1 MTDLVVFVEE
11 GADVHEALLDHAR
24 ELGSPDHVSVGTF
37 HRHVVAEKPGN
48 RPSQIHMQEVR
59 KAENTCGVKSSKRI
73 RMDVAAASTDDIE
86 RKGV

>member
-11 GADVHEALLDHAR
+11 CADVHEALLDHAR
-24 ELGSPDHVSVGTF
+24 ELGGPDHVSVGTF
-37 HRHVVAEKPGN
+37 HRHVVAEIPGN

-59 KAENTCGVKSSKRI
+59 KAENARSVKSSKH
-73 RMDVAAASTDDIE
+73 MDVAAASTDDRE